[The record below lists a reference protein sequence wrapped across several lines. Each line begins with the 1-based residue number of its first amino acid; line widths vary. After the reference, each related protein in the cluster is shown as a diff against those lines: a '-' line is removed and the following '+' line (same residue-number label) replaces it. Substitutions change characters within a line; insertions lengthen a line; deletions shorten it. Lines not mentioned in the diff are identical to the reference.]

1 MPAHDTNATPQA
13 MSRRSLALAVAVLGV
28 LAVGVLYF
36 FDPAQWRFYP
46 PCLFH
51 RLTGLNCPGCGGL
64 RALHQLAHGHLAH
77 ALQLN
82 PLLILSLPFLFWLL
96 GRFALGRGARR
107 PAPIAPAQ
115 AAWPWILL
123 SAVVLFG
130 VMRNLP
136 FSPFTY
142 LSP

>member
-1 MPAHDTNATPQA
+1 MPAHDTYAVPPA
-13 MSRRSLALAVAVLGV
+13 MSKRSLALCVTPLGV
-28 LAVGVLYF
+28 LAVAALYF
-36 FDPAQWRFYP
+36 FDPAQWGFYP

-51 RLTGLNCPGCGGL
+51 KLTGLACPGCGGL
-64 RALHQLAHGHLAH
+64 RALHQLTHGHWALALH
-77 ALQLN
+77 LN

-96 GRFALGRGARR
+96 GRWIFSRGAGK

-115 AAWPWILL
+115 ALWPWILL
-123 SAVVLFG
+123 SVVILFG

-136 FSPFTY
+136 FPPFTY

>member
-1 MPAHDTNATPQA
+1 MPAQDTYAAPPA
-13 MSRRSLALAVAVLGV
+13 LSRHSLVLAIAPLGV

-36 FDPAQWRFYP
+36 FDPAQWGFYP

-51 RLTGLNCPGCGGL
+51 KLTRLSCPGCGGL
-64 RALHQLAHGHLAH
+64 RALHQLTHGHWALALH
-77 ALQLN
+77 LN

-96 GRFALGRGARR
+96 GRWIFSRGAGK

-115 AAWPWILL
+115 ALWPWILL
-123 SAVVLFG
+123 SVVILFG

-136 FSPFTY
+136 FPPFTY